1 MSRRNVLVG
10 QYGTIPDDIYLRKI
24 ETTNEYLDPS
34 EVNNYMRN
42 QLSDFRPDAPTFASD
57 LPRSANDLG
66 GGTHGR
72 ERLNLLHSGARSTEE
87 PYLPEGSFIDHEF
100 LERDPRGTEN
110 LPNFAE
116 HKRQRVERG
125 VFLKKHNDD
134 DYTITETGI
143 NPNTMSRLIRGS
155 QNEFKDRYQNFTE
168 SYGSMATVSTF
179 PAQKTSTIPL
189 VTHDGT
195 IINVADAPAHV
206 RSDAVNRIS
215 NNLPGVMRLNTP
227 DHRVKVSKYGMVRPI
242 LEWGANDWRKNR
254 QQGEIGHDVVDYG
267 GQLINRGLAN
277 LIYDIESQRKAKQET
292 NGVNFTDGFINKN
305 KTQQVIDPK
314 KIQELMNITNI
325 SHFMNN
331 SNENN
336 INSKMNMKNV
346 DVRNIMNKSDLSL
359 DMANSIAQVNKVQ
372 YKKTDNLTV
381 RENVLDSMAKHQLD
395 VLNKKQMGVKKVLN
409 TLNSESID
417 NRYKEESKKTKNYGM
432 VKAMKTDNN
441 ALIEPFKNGSMNT
454 NVRGARFK
462 LDKLSI
468 NPDTEETADEFEPA
482 PIHEERNK
490 KFYGRSF
497 MDGDMEHNDSYSSRV
512 HK

>member
-10 QYGTIPDDIYLRKI
+10 QYGTIPDDIYLKKI
-24 ETTNEYLDPS
+24 ETTNEYLDPL

-42 QLSDFRPDAPTFASD
+42 QLSDFRPDAPSFASD

-66 GGTHGR
+66 GSTHGR
-72 ERLNLLHSGARSTEE
+72 ERLNLLHGGARSTEE
-87 PYLPEGSFIDHEF
+87 PYLPEGSFIDYEF

-110 LPNFAE
+110 MPNFAE
-116 HKRQRVERG
+116 HKRQRAERG
-125 VFLKKHNDD
+125 IFLKKHNDND
-134 DYTITETGI
+134 FSVTETGI
-143 NPNTMSRLIRGS
+143 NPNTMNKLIRGS

-189 VTHDGT
+189 VTNDGT
-195 IINVADAPAHV
+195 IINIADAPSHV
-206 RSDAVNRIS
+206 RSDAVNKIS

-254 QQGEIGHDVVDYG
+254 QQGEIGHNIVEYG
-267 GQLINRGLAN
+267 GQLINKNIAG
-277 LIYDIESQRKAKQET
+277 LIYDIESQRKAKQES

-305 KTQQVIDPK
+305 KTQQILDPR
-314 KIQELMNITNI
+314 KIHELMNSSNI

-331 SNENN
+331 STEANN
-336 INSKMNMKNV
+336 TGGKNMKNI
-346 DVRNIMNKSDLSL
+346 DIRNALNQSNLSL
-359 DMANSIAQVNKVQ
+359 DMANSITQINKIQ
-372 YKKTDNLTV
+372 RKKDNVVV

-395 VLNKKQMGVKKVLN
+395 IINKSKIGVKKTLN

-417 NRYKEESKKTKNYGM
+417 NRYKEESKKTKNYGY
-432 VKAMKTDNN
+432 VRAMKTDNKSV
-441 ALIEPFKNGSMNT
+441 IEPFKNKSMNL
-454 NVRGARFK
+454 NVRNAKYRME
-462 LDKLSI
+462 KLSI
-468 NPDTEETADEFEPA
+468 NPDNEEIADEFDPA

-490 KFYGRSF
+490 KFHGRKF
-497 MDGDMEHNDSYSSRV
+497 MDGDMQQNDSYSSRV